1 MLRTLAPLRF
11 TCIATFKPAFDLHVL
26 STPPAFVLSQNQTL
40 RIESLVEYLSSLF
53 YLFLFT
59 QQKSTISIVPLL
71 RGLFLNYRTIQFSR
85 NLASVSRDPFVPD
98 TIKVSVHLHRETN
111 SPGQTFPTKKGKI
124 QPDTSSSLEFI
135 YRVCCRIH
143 RPRRSAT
150 TKNLLLSP
158 PPFNLFF
165 FTHSLRCSLS
175 ISPSVCYEI
184 EIFLVFY
191 FL

>member
-1 MLRTLAPLRF
+1 MRSPALNISGPPNTSSSGISPLFSGLFLSQRQITHVLRTLAPLRF

-40 RIESLVEYLSSLF
+40 RIESLVEYLS
-53 YLFLFT
+53 T
-59 QQKSTISIVPLL
+59 SIIYFSQIRHSFRSAYP

-85 NLASVSRDPFVPD
+85 NIASVSRDPFAPD
-98 TIKVSVHLHRETN
+98 TFKVSVRLHRETN

-143 RPRRSAT
+143 RPR
-150 TKNLLLSP
+150 
-158 PPFNLFF
+158 
-165 FTHSLRCSLS
+165 
-175 ISPSVCYEI
+175 
-184 EIFLVFY
+184 
-191 FL
+191 

>member
-1 MLRTLAPLRF
+1 MRSPALNISGPPNTSSSGISPLFSGLFLSQRQITHVLRTLAPLRF

-40 RIESLVEYLSSLF
+40 RIESLVEYLSSL
-53 YLFLFT
+53 YLLFT

-85 NLASVSRDPFVPD
+85 NIASVSRDPFVTD
-98 TIKVSVHLHRETN
+98 TFKVSVRLHRETN

-135 YRVCCRIH
+135 YCVCCRTH
-143 RPRRSAT
+143 RPR
-150 TKNLLLSP
+150 
-158 PPFNLFF
+158 
-165 FTHSLRCSLS
+165 
-175 ISPSVCYEI
+175 
-184 EIFLVFY
+184 
-191 FL
+191 